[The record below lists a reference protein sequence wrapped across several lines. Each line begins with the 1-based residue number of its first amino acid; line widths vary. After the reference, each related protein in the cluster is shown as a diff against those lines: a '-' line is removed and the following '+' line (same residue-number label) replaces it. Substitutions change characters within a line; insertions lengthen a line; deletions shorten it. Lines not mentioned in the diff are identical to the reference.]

1 MNKRKKLVIAAV
13 IILLAALPI
22 CAIIPLFTTLD
33 GGFRGAEYEY
43 LILDGEK
50 YALCTDHEPLIRGAL
65 LGTLPY
71 GSEKALIFQAIPA
84 SGESESEYVYAL
96 IFKDGA
102 YYKKTEQSP

>member
-22 CAIIPLFTTLD
+22 YALLPLFTTLD

-43 LILDGEK
+43 LILDGER
-50 YALCTDHEPLIRGAL
+50 YALCLDHPPMTRGAL

-71 GSEKALIFQAIPA
+71 GDEKAMIFQATPQ

-102 YYKKTEQSP
+102 YYKKLDSNE